1 MVVLPFVIID
11 GGIGDWF
18 EDCRGDYFFSGRD
31 SGGGG
36 WIGNFGASE
45 GNEEEKY
52 LISNY

>member
-31 SGGGG
+31 SGSSGGIRNLG
-36 WIGNFGASE
+36 KGEGSE
-45 GNEEEKY
+45 E
-52 LISNY
+52 IR